1 MNNDFIQAL
10 YALEIEKG
18 INANLIIEAVESALK
33 SAYKK
38 NYNTTGEVEVKID
51 KDSGAID
58 VFTIKNV
65 VDYIE
70 DATMEITLSEAQKID
85 NQVAINDKISI
96 PLEIKTFGR
105 IAAQTAR
112 QVVALKLREAEK
124 ELIFKKYER
133 NKSELVSGLVESI
146 EKDSYIISL
155 EKTKAILPPQG
166 QIPNEFFKIGDRF
179 KAYIL
184 DAVSPKK
191 NEPQVIL
198 SRNNIEFLKRLF
210 ELEVP
215 EIKSGEV
222 EIKSI
227 SREAGY
233 RSKVAVFS
241 KEKEIDAIGACIGEE
256 GARVKAIVN
265 ELNGEKIDI
274 IPWSETPEDYI
285 AAALSPSDVISVK
298 IVNNDNGVK
307 ALVVVPDDQLSLAIG
322 KEGQNA
328 RLAAKLTSWKID
340 IKSFSQSLEAGI
352 TTVGNLEEDI

>member
-10 YALEIEKG
+10 YALELEKG
-18 INANLIIEAVESALK
+18 INANLIIEAVETALK

-38 NYNTTGEVEVKID
+38 NYTTSGEIEVKVD
-51 KDSGAID
+51 KDSGKID
-58 VFTIKNV
+58 VFALKNIV
-65 VDYIE
+65 NHIE
-70 DATMEITLSEAQKID
+70 DETSEILFEEALEYDSDALLGDTI
-85 NQVAINDKISI
+85 AI
-96 PLEIKTFGR
+96 PLEIHSFGR

-112 QVVALKLREAEK
+112 QVVALKLKEAEK
-124 ELIFKKYER
+124 ELVYKKYEK
-133 NKSELVSGLVESI
+133 NKSELVSGIVESI
-146 EKDSYIISL
+146 DKNGYIISL
-155 EKTKAILPPQG
+155 DKTKAILPIQG
-166 QIPNEFFKIGDRF
+166 QIPNESFKLGDRF

-184 DAVSPKK
+184 DAVNPRK

-198 SRNNIEFLKRLF
+198 ARNNIEFLRRLF
-210 ELEVP
+210 EFEVP
-215 EIKSGEV
+215 EIKNGEV

-241 KEKEIDAIGACIGEE
+241 KESEIDAIGSCIGEE

-274 IPWSETPEDYI
+274 IPWSEKIEKYI
-285 AAALSPSDVISVK
+285 ASALSPSDVLSVTIVQEENIS
-298 IVNNDNGVK
+298 K
-307 ALVVVPDDQLSLAIG
+307 ALVVVPDEQLSLAIG

-340 IKSFSQSLEAGI
+340 IKSFSQAKEEGI
-352 TTVGNLEEDI
+352 NIVER